1 MSAANSSQI
10 RVETLRA
17 VPLFASLGEAS
28 LAELRGLVKMANVAH
43 GAVLFRKGDTGD
55 ALYLIEEGRVRIYLP
70 DAEGDDVTLAEFG
83 GGEFFGEMA
92 LIDGQPRTAHAR
104 VVEAARLGA
113 LGRADF
119 LRYVSRHPEVALA
132 MVSVIS
138 ERLRRTDD
146 LLHQRV
152 TRNVNDEEAMRLTK
166 ADRVA
171 DALANFFGGWRFV
184 AVSGAL
190 IVLWVLSNLW
200 VEARWGKGIAPDPS
214 PYDLLALLLGITAGV
229 QAPIILMSQNR
240 QAEKERLRAEN
251 DYKVN
256 LKNEITLEEVLRR
269 LDALEA
275 ERLPELFAE
284 QRAHLAAG
292 GGVAGAAG
300 GADAP
305 RPADGREP

>member
-1 MSAANSSQI
+1 MSTVETSQI

-17 VPLFASLGEAS
+17 VPLFASLDEAS
-28 LAELRGLVKMANVAH
+28 LTELRGLVKMGNLPH
-43 GAVLFRKGDTGD
+43 GAVLFQKGDAGD
-55 ALYLIEEGRVRIYLP
+55 ALYLIEDGRVRIYIP

-83 GGEFFGEMA
+83 RGEFFGEMA
-92 LIDGQPRTAHAR
+92 LIDGKPRTAHAR
-104 VVEAARLGA
+104 VIDAARLGT

-152 TRNVNDEEAMRLTK
+152 TRNVNEEEALRLTK

-171 DALANFFGGWRFV
+171 DSLANFFGGWRFI
-184 AVSGAL
+184 AVSGVL
-190 IVLWVLSNLW
+190 IIVWVVSNIG
-200 VEARWGKGIAPDPS
+200 VEAWWGKGIAPDPT
-214 PYDLLALLLGITAGV
+214 PYDLLALLLGIIAGA

-256 LKNEITLEEVLRR
+256 LKNEIALEEVLRR

-284 QRAHLAAG
+284 QRAQLAPGVAAAG
-292 GGVAGAAG
+292 VEVRTPGRVE
-300 GADAP
+300 
-305 RPADGREP
+305 GREP